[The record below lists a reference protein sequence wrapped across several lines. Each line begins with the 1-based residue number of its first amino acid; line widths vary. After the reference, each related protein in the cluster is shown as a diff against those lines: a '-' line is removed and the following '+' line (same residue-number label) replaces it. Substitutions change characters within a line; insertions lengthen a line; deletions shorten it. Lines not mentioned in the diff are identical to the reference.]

1 MANDPVDDKR
11 DELRNHVRDE
21 HVDLDQTVTLRG
33 GPDNID
39 KLRRHAS
46 RTHRAFVL
54 DGEPV
59 FGVSVFCALD
69 DIGPGSLDGLLRSRL
84 ATYRWVHTP
93 TAGQLAEAG
102 FSLLATFA
110 RPHYTLLLDA
120 IGDEDL
126 GRLETALGPPV
137 ENPYHRR
144 GRSGR

>member
-1 MANDPVDDKR
+1 MAHDPDGDER
-11 DELRNHVRDE
+11 DELRDHVRDE
-21 HVDLDQTVTLRG
+21 RVDLNQTVTLRG
-33 GPDNID
+33 GPDTVD
-39 KLRRHAS
+39 KLRRHAT

-102 FSLLATFA
+102 FALLATFA
-110 RPHYTLLLDA
+110 RPHYTLLLDDVT
-120 IGDEDL
+120 DEQL
-126 GRLETALGPPV
+126 GQLESALGPPV